1 MRKLLNWLCNHTYEL
16 VLTALVLTLIAS
28 LTTNYGVFVRCSDYE
43 VLMARM
49 DELTAQVDD
58 LQKEVEALRAVQEME
73 DPLEGEKIEAALV
86 EQGYFRED
94 VPLDFDLQDI
104 LYTACEAIG
113 VRREVGIALIEQ
125 ESDFNPTAVSPS
137 GCYGLCQLNPRY
149 FPADLSDADNIR
161 TGIAYLGEQ
170 LERYNGDLHAAL
182 TGYRH
187 GHDNGRRGYANEVLA
202 KAERWEELYV

>member
-161 TGIAYLGEQ
+161 TGIAPPSRREASL
-170 LERYNGDLHAAL
+170 
-182 TGYRH
+182 GYRKPT
-187 GHDNGRRGYANEVLA
+187 DKYQFIA
-202 KAERWEELYV
+202 